1 MSNLVRTRIESQPQV
16 FVTEAELAERW
27 RHSLRSLQRWRADG
41 KGPPFTRL
49 GRRIVYRLPDIENFE
64 AVHMCAGGRK

>member
-1 MSNLVRTRIESQPQV
+1 MKNRIPPRIEYQPQV

-41 KGPPFTRL
+41 KAPPFTRL
-49 GRRIVYRLPDIENFE
+49 GRRVVYRLSDVESFE
-64 AVHMCAGGRK
+64 KAHIRGGDR